1 MNQQITGKYPN
12 NINHFKWF
20 GGFLCL
26 FLICFL
32 LTGCKKDAPEKE
44 VIPSVKVFE
53 VGKKATGQ
61 QRRISG
67 KVDAAKQSILSFGV
81 SGKVNEIIVTEG
93 EEVAEGQVLA
103 NLDDEPFRIKL
114 EDARAKLNSSHA
126 KFLEAQTT
134 LSRIE
139 KLFKKRAASL
149 KEMEA
154 ATANL
159 AAANSNLKS
168 AQGALS
174 QAEID
179 YARTKLTAPFSG
191 KIERTYVDSFQE
203 VKTGE
208 SIFSIQSDDTLEVN
222 IRVPETLIRY
232 VDYNQVVKVT
242 FPSLPKVTAS
252 GWVATVAAEAVEGN
266 AFPVTINLVDNNAD
280 IRPGMT
286 ANVMFNFDAYLEGR
300 TAYLIPLSAIAI
312 DAGLL
317 DENKYGQD
325 ETTEQSEVP
334 VFILNTESGQIN
346 QKKIRVG
353 GLRGNEL
360 EVFDG
365 LEPGDLVVTA
375 GVTFCRDGM
384 KAKIWNPIK

>member
-1 MNQQITGKYPN
+1 M
-12 NINHFKWF
+12 
-20 GGFLCL
+20 
-26 FLICFL
+26 
-32 LTGCKKDAPEKE
+32 
-44 VIPSVKVFE
+44 
-53 VGKKATGQ
+53 
-61 QRRISG
+61 
-67 KVDAAKQSILSFGV
+67 
-81 SGKVNEIIVTEG
+81 
-93 EEVAEGQVLA
+93 
-103 NLDDEPFRIKL
+103 
-114 EDARAKLNSSHA
+114 
-126 KFLEAQTT
+126 
-134 LSRIE
+134 
-139 KLFKKRAASL
+139 
-149 KEMEA
+149 
-154 ATANL
+154 
-159 AAANSNLKS
+159 
-168 AQGALS
+168 LS
-174 QAEID
+174 QAKID